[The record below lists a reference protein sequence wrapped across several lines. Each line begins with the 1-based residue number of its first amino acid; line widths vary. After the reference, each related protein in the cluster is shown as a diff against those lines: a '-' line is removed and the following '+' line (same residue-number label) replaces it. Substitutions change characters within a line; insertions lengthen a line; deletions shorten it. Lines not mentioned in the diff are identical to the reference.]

1 MNQNEKFIKI
11 MKNKD
16 YIIIAALNNSMTKRY
31 GFNPN
36 ALTNRKRRKR

>member
-1 MNQNEKFIKI
+1 

-16 YIIIAALNNSMTKRY
+16 YKIIAALGKYLQKSMTKRY